1 MKYRQEIDGLRALA
15 VVPVIFF
22 HAGFDVFRGG
32 FVGVDVF
39 FVISGYLITTI
50 IIQDIESNTFSLL
63 KFYERRARRIL
74 PALFIVMLFCSACA
88 IIFMSP
94 YDFEQFSESLIYVS
108 LFTSNLFFWQ
118 KSGYF
123 DVASEQNPLLHT
135 WSLSVEEQFYLIFPI
150 FLLLAWSLGKNKIFF
165 MIVFTAVLSF
175 FLSELILRIDPMANF
190 YLSPTR
196 AWELLA
202 GSVSSLVVSK
212 KGVQNKGGMAL
223 VGLAAILLSC
233 VLYDEGTPFPSFY
246 ALLPVIGTVTIIL
259 YSGPKTLVKKILS
272 NKILVSLGL
281 LSYSAYLWHQPIFA
295 FARMQNTFEKNS
307 GLIFFLIAVTFVFS
321 LITWKF
327 VEVPFRK
334 PGVIQTKHVFMAAL
348 SGTTLFLILGITLH
362 LNSGSIFG
370 TKMDIKNLRYSS
382 LGEKIEDIGSVCN
395 LRENHNYA
403 YINECYFGDIT
414 AEETII
420 LFGDSHASAISY
432 SLSEIFLKN
441 KKRGLFIEIDGCQT
455 IPYLM
460 RDKRINQKCLNQ
472 FSSFLDYIKSLDAKI
487 ILSNRWTFKFF
498 PLEGYIEKMPY
509 EDSEG
514 NVERDAKYREY
525 DVLIDGK
532 LRRDFSSKEGILRE
546 FLKSIHSNVS
556 HLYLVYPIPE
566 TGIDIYRENFRYYE
580 KNGHLID
587 QISISLADYDARNK
601 FVIGVFDSFIEGAE
615 HITKIDPRAAFCDQ
629 KTKRCLVQEN
639 RIPYYFDDDHL
650 SKLGADL
657 LLGKVFSN

>member
-1 MKYRQEIDGLRALA
+1 MKYREEIDGLRALA

-50 IIQDIESNTFSLL
+50 IIQDKESNTFSLV

-74 PALFIVMLFCSACA
+74 PALFVVMLFCSACA
-88 IIFMSP
+88 IIFMP
-94 YDFEQFSESLIYVS
+94 PHDFEQFSESLIYVS

-123 DVASEQNPLLHT
+123 DIASEQNPLLHT

-150 FLLLAWSLGKNKIFF
+150 FVLVVWGLGKNKLFLMMVCIA
-165 MIVFTAVLSF
+165 VFSF
-175 FLSELILRIDPMANF
+175 FISPITLRIDPMANF
-190 YLSPTR
+190 YLLPSR

-202 GSVSSLVVSK
+202 GSVSSLIVSK
-212 KGVQNKGGMAL
+212 KGVQNKGCVAL
-223 VGLAAILLSC
+223 VGLAAILLSF
-233 VLYDEGTPFPSFY
+233 LIYDEGTPFPSFY

-259 YSGPKTLVKKILS
+259 YSGPETLVKKILS

-295 FARMQNTFEKNS
+295 FSRMQNTFEIN
-307 GLIFFLIAVTFVFS
+307 IAVIIFLIAVTFVFS
-321 LITWKF
+321 TITWKF
-327 VEVPFRK
+327 VELPCRK
-334 PGVIQTKHVFMAAL
+334 AGVFQTKHVFVAAL
-348 SGTTLFLILGITLH
+348 SGITSFVILGIVLYS
-362 LNSGSIFG
+362 NSSSIFG
-370 TKMDIKNLRYSS
+370 TKMDIDNLRYSS
-382 LGEKIEDIGSVCN
+382 LGKKIEEIGSVCN
-395 LRENHNYA
+395 LRENHHYA
-403 YINECYFGDIT
+403 YIKECYFGDVT

-441 KKRGLFIEIDGCQT
+441 KKRGLLIEIDGCQT

-460 RDKRINQKCLNQ
+460 RDKKINQKCLNQ
-472 FSSFLDYIKSLDAKI
+472 FSIFLDYIKSLDAKI
-487 ILSNRWTFKFF
+487 ILSNRWSFKFF

-514 NVERDAKYREY
+514 NVEQDAKYREY
-525 DVLIDGK
+525 DVLVDGK
-532 LRRDFSSKEGILRE
+532 LRRDFLSKEWALKE
-546 FLKSIHSNVS
+546 FLNNIYSNVN

-566 TGIDIYRENFRYYE
+566 TGIDIYRRNFRYYE
-580 KNGHLID
+580 ENGHLID
-587 QISISLADYDARNK
+587 QISISLTDYDARNK

-615 HITKIDPRAAFCDQ
+615 HITKIDPRSTFCDQ
-629 KTKRCLVQEN
+629 KTKRCLAQQK

-650 SKLGADL
+650 SKVGADL
-657 LLGKVFSN
+657 LLENIFNN